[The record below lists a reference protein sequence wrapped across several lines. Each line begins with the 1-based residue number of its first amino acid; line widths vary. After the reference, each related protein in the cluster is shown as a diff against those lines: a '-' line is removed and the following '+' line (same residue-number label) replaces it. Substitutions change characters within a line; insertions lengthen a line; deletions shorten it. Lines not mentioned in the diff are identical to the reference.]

1 MILDA
6 AEKFQLAKKVQ
17 QYLPDYAFNVTVHA
31 NNAVRVKNIRERF
44 MKILFSKENPDG
56 YIIQTSTSIFLPL
69 SPSLPLAHAQF
80 EHVTFLCENCL
91 IAIRDAIQTNLF
103 CTTSGTVLVPFHITA
118 SRFIPHN
125 SPLRQ
130 APSLPHHSYPF

>member
-44 MKILFSKENPDG
+44 MKILTSKENPDG
-56 YIIQTSTSIFLPL
+56 YIIQTSTSIPFISLFFSPASCHIYYSNTILFLRENCPL
-69 SPSLPLAHAQF
+69 SD
-80 EHVTFLCENCL
+80 
-91 IAIRDAIQTNLF
+91 R
-103 CTTSGTVLVPFHITA
+103 
-118 SRFIPHN
+118 
-125 SPLRQ
+125 
-130 APSLPHHSYPF
+130 HSKCH